1 MGVIKP
7 VLGNT
12 IVEVE
17 GAAEG
22 IVDSQSQYSIIGSV
36 TDEAKGVVYF
46 FMWHQ
51 NPFKH
56 AVLMYDDSVGN
67 IQIVFQNRF
76 FNFYY
81 NSVVQGS
88 VTHVS
93 SVDSG
98 EGVGE
103 KTFLYFTDNYNE
115 PRCLD
120 VLACLR
126 GDSDGYMTL
135 TLFSSSQCV
144 PVTPLNLLF
153 LCGGTILCAPLVRLE
168 IPGASVRLSERLQ

>member
-1 MGVIKP
+1 MAVNKVFPRVLSKSKDTRVRKKTEMSDALNVRASESLDAFKKGLDEGGDAGNEISNSGNMGVVKP

-12 IVEVE
+12 IVDVE
-17 GAAEG
+17 GAADG
-22 IVDSQSQYSIIGSV
+22 IVDDQSQYSIIGSIA
-36 TDEAKGVVYF
+36 DEAKGVVYF

-98 EGVGE
+98 EGIGE
-103 KTFLYFTDNYNE
+103 KTFLYLH
-115 PRCLD
+115 R
-120 VLACLR
+120 
-126 GDSDGYMTL
+126 
-135 TLFSSSQCV
+135 Q
-144 PVTPLNLLF
+144 
-153 LCGGTILCAPLVRLE
+153 
-168 IPGASVRLSERLQ
+168 LQ